1 MFEKVVIFEPAYDK
15 RNPDPSKNYGIHGVN
30 MRFVLKGE
38 LGSIHFCVFTNWHLP
53 EVTEE
58 YKYKPTWGNDWWKP
72 TPADISYHS
81 KTRLNEW
88 DHEHENCTWLDGETC
103 YTDGSSLYAEK
114 PFEALIREGS
124 EGLWKFLE
132 NYYNETFRLF
142 DTTARKEQ

>member
-15 RNPDPSKNYGIHGVN
+15 RNPDPAKNYGLHGVN
-30 MRFVLKGE
+30 LRFVLKGE
-38 LGSIHFCVFTNWHLP
+38 KGAVHFCVFTNWHLP

-58 YKYKPTWGNDWWKP
+58 FKNKPRGYTWWEPKP
-72 TPADISYHS
+72 SDISYHS

-88 DHEHENCTWLDGETC
+88 DYEHENCTWLDGKTC

-114 PFEALIREGS
+114 PFETLIREGS

-132 NYYNETFRLF
+132 DYYNNIFHSSTQGE
-142 DTTARKEQ
+142 